1 MLYSLL
7 CVDSQTTW
15 NFKAE
20 MSSAQVQSL
29 WRLKCKKWSFTLGF
43 KNDSPKIKGSD
54 FSDGEGACA
63 YGGLMVCTTN
73 GEDGSF
79 QLKLCELQ
87 PRWFSF
93 RTSVLYDIQK
103 KRKKKSEHVFLVFH
117 TNTFFICYQLL
128 QIIIPLHFLI
138 LLYFMSPLSLYF
150 NKNV

>member
-15 NFKAE
+15 NFKAK

-54 FSDGEGACA
+54 FSDGEGARA

-103 KRKKKSEHVFLVFH
+103 KRKKKKWTCLPCLPHKHLFYLLPIA
-117 TNTFFICYQLL
+117 TNNNTFTFFDFTIFHVTSFIVL
-128 QIIIPLHFLI
+128 Q
-138 LLYFMSPLSLYF
+138 
-150 NKNV
+150 